1 MNKTKL
7 TIDEIADI
15 NPEAMMAD
23 GFDDAILGMCI
34 QFGAEPIVAY
44 DYEKCLNILMERD
57 DLTRT
62 DAIDFM
68 EFNVIGSYVGLHTPV
83 FIMI

>member
-1 MNKTKL
+1 MIKTKL

-23 GFDDAILGMCI
+23 GFDEAILGMCI
-34 QFGAEPIVAY
+34 QFGTEPIVAY